1 MPKNSFEVIDPFKG
15 LLGEAQKPAKSSRE
29 KIPQSIRY
37 QVWDKYI
44 SPKKIEGKCYCCGLA
59 INNRDFEVGHNK
71 AVAKGGKNHISNL
84 RPVCKHCNR
93 SMGTQSIEQYKRKYY
108 GKPTEVKKANKTKA
122 KPKKK
127 KSSNFLGLQKTKFPS
142 LL

>member
-1 MPKNSFEVIDPFKG
+1 MPKDIFGGTNPFTG
-15 LLGEAQKPAKSSRE
+15 GLGEAEKSKRE
-29 KIPQSIRY
+29 RIPQSIRY

-44 SPKKIEGKCYCCGLA
+44 GSKRIEGKCYCCKLA

-84 RPVCKHCNR
+84 RPICKRCNR
-93 SMGTQSIEQYKRKYY
+93 SMGTKTIEQFKRAYY
-108 GKPTEVKKANKTKA
+108 GKPVIVKKPTKTKA

-127 KSSNFLGLQKTKFPS
+127 KSPDVFGLPKTKIPKFF
-142 LL
+142 